1 MKISKTTIDEHKA
14 EPFMSPRNS
23 GPNPEALKRAEH
35 VFVKWSNGMTY
46 KGIIRKKLRENYSVE
61 ITDDEWHYSSNLAS
75 VPAYALIPNWY
86 PGAKIERAPGP
97 DSKAN

>member
-1 MKISKTTIDEHKA
+1 MKNKSDEHKA
-14 EPFMSPRNS
+14 APFLDHN
-23 GPNPEALKRAEH
+23 GPDPEALKRAEN

-61 ITDDEWHYSSNLAS
+61 ITDDQWHYSSNLTS

-86 PGAKIERAPGP
+86 PTATIERAPYG
-97 DSKAN
+97 KNTIQ